1 MSLLSLNTTVLQVLA
16 FVALSGVCIT
26 VGVVV
31 AIEEWRGIN
40 DDSH

>member
-1 MSLLSLNTTVLQVLA
+1 MSLLSLNTAVLQVLA
-16 FVALSGVCIT
+16 FVAVLAVCIT

-31 AIEEWRGIN
+31 AVAEWRGIN